1 MKQIKFNPTSLAL
14 LDDKYYIKLDLNRY
28 STALENMNIPLKG
41 ECHPNFIL
49 NKIYSEVTLCNY
61 IYDDSE
67 SIIYFLFSLE
77 DLCEYCIDQECNISW
92 DVT

>member
-49 NKIYSEVTLCNY
+49 NKIYSEVTLSNY

-67 SIIYFLFSLE
+67 SVIFFLFSFHSINLKSKIFE
-77 DLCEYCIDQECNISW
+77 QISQ
-92 DVT
+92 